1 MNYQTYKNTRD
12 ASWYFLIE
20 HKVDSLPLNLKKIVA
35 DMGIFVRRDNRGI
48 LKHNEM
54 GLTVETEKNI
64 LIIVRESDIQ
74 QRRYTISHELGHI
87 TLGHIRKESVT
98 RDDEY
103 SAERFAIGILAPACV
118 LWGIGIKS
126 AEDIAELC
134 NISISS
140 ARKRAVRMNELYSR
154 NKFLTSVLERKVY
167 EQFSDFI
174 LLTVQKRK
182 TTSKEK

>member
-12 ASWYFLIE
+12 ASWCFLIE
-20 HKVDSLPLNLKKIVA
+20 HKVNSLPLNLKKIVA

-48 LKHNEM
+48 LNHNEM
-54 GLTVETEKNI
+54 GLTVETDKEI
-64 LIIVRESDIQ
+64 LIIVRESDIHQ
-74 QRRYTISHELGHI
+74 TRYTISHELGHI
-87 TLGHIRKESVT
+87 TLGHLRKDFVT
-98 RDDEY
+98 KDDEY

-174 LLTVQKRK
+174 LLSVHNRNKK
-182 TTSKEK
+182 